1 MIRFLILLSLSF
13 YSLLAVAQQPL
24 TQQLRGTVIDQLLQ
38 RPLVGATVR
47 LPGQSQTVITD
58 AEGGFRFTSL
68 PIGSYRVEVSYAG
81 YKEVIL
87 ENVFLNTGKETVL
100 QIAMETAIHTEAEVV
115 VKANSRKNKP
125 LNEMSLVSARAF
137 SVEETQRYAAA
148 VNDPLR
154 MAMAFPGVVGADDG
168 NNQIVI
174 RGNSPAGLLW
184 RMEGLD
190 IPNPNHFSSVGTS
203 GGGISIL
210 STQLLANSD
219 FVTGAFASEYG
230 NALSGVFDLR
240 LRKGNNEKP
249 EYTLQAGVLG
259 LNAAAEG
266 PFSKKYKGS
275 YLINYRYST
284 LNVLSK
290 LGLLPDETATNFQ
303 DLSYHIYLPAG
314 KWGQFSL
321 FGFGGLSDDK
331 DKAKTDSADWESKW
345 DRYTSKFLSNTF
357 MNGLNHTIQLGAKSS
372 LRTGIGYS
380 STRNA
385 YDQWLM
391 NDQYKLDRDYKD
403 DHRTRKLQLNSTF
416 NHRFSNK
423 LQLRAGLIAQLIR
436 YNYYMLGREHED
448 EPLEEVIRSR
458 GNTSLQ
464 QAYAQLQYKL
474 TDHLLLNGGLHWLH
488 LSLNNTSAIDP
499 RFSVRWAINPGSS
512 ISLGY
517 GHHSQIQTMGIYF
530 SKQQQPD
537 GSDKFLNKNLGF
549 TKAHHYVLS
558 YSQRVSPVLLLKTE
572 LYLQQLYNAPVS
584 TETGSTFSTLNV
596 IEDFINDPLVNKGK
610 GRNYGV
616 EISAERYLRNNFYFT
631 VSQSLY
637 QSKYRALDGVERNT
651 RFNGNYITTFIIGK
665 EFETYRRT
673 RSFGINLKTIWA
685 GGQRTTPINV
695 EESQAKGYTVFDEQR
710 AYSLQNPDYFRT
722 DLRLSMKW
730 NRKGFTSTLSLDL
743 QNVTNRLNVFN
754 QWFDS
759 QKGEVTTNYQT
770 GLIPVLN
777 YKIEF

>member
-13 YSLLAVAQQPL
+13 YSLLTVAQQPL
-24 TQQLRGTVIDQLLQ
+24 IQQLRGTVIDQLLQ
-38 RPLVGATVR
+38 RPLAGATVR
-47 LPGQSQTVITD
+47 LPGQSQTVMTD
-58 AEGGFRFTSL
+58 AEGNFRFAAL

-100 QIAMETAIHTEAEVV
+100 QIAMETAVHTEAEVV

-125 LNEMSLVSARAF
+125 MNEMSLVSSRAF

-168 NNQIVI
+168 NNQIII

-184 RMEGLD
+184 RMEGMD

-210 STQLLANSD
+210 SAQLLANSD
-219 FVTGAFASEYG
+219 FVTGAFAAEYG

-275 YLINYRYST
+275 YLVNYRYST

-303 DLSYHIYLPAG
+303 DLSYHVYLPAG

-345 DRYTSKFLSNTF
+345 DRYSSKFLSNTF
-357 MNGLNHTIQLGAKSS
+357 MNGLNHTIQLGARSS

-380 STRNA
+380 FTRNA

-391 NDQYKLDRDYKD
+391 NDLYKLDRDYKD
-403 DHRTRKLQLNSTF
+403 DHRTQKLQLNSTF
-416 NHRFSNK
+416 NHRFSSK
-423 LQLRAGLIAQLIR
+423 LQLRAGLIAQMIR
-436 YNYYMLGREHED
+436 YNYYMLGGEHED

-474 TDHLLLNGGLHWLH
+474 TDQLLINGGLHWLH
-488 LSLNNTSAIDP
+488 LSLNNTSAVDP
-499 RFSVRWAINPGSS
+499 RFSVRWAISPASS
-512 ISLGY
+512 VSLGY
-517 GHHSQIQTMGIYF
+517 GHHSQIQTMGTYF
-530 SKQQQPD
+530 AKQQQPD
-537 GSDKFLNKNLGF
+537 GSDKFLNQDLGL

-584 TETGSTFSTLNV
+584 TGPGSTFSTLNV
-596 IEDFINDPLVNKGK
+596 IEDFVNDPLVNKGK
-610 GRNYGV
+610 GRNYGI

-637 QSKYRALDGVERNT
+637 QSKYKALDGVERNT

-673 RSFGINLKTIWA
+673 RSFGVNLKTIWA
-685 GGQRTTPINV
+685 GGQRTTPIDV
-695 EESQAKGYTVFDEQR
+695 EESLAKGYTVFDEQR

-743 QNVTNRLNVFN
+743 QNLTNRLNVFN

-759 QKGEVTTNYQT
+759 EKNEVTTNYQT

>member
-219 FVTGAFASEYG
+219 FVTGAFAAEYG

>member
-1 MIRFLILLSLSF
+1 MIRFLILLNLSLC
-13 YSLLAVAQQPL
+13 SLLAVAQQPL
-24 TQQLRGTVIDQLLQ
+24 TQQLRGTVVDQLLQ
-38 RPLVGATVR
+38 RPLAGATVR
-47 LPGQSQTVITD
+47 LPGQSQAVVTD
-58 AEGGFRFTSL
+58 AEGNFRFTAL

-100 QIAMETAIHTEAEVV
+100 QIAMETAVHTEAEVV

-125 LNEMSLVSARAF
+125 MNEMSLVSARAF

-168 NNQIVI
+168 NNQIII

-184 RMEGLD
+184 RMEGMD

-210 STQLLANSD
+210 SAQLLANSD
-219 FVTGAFASEYG
+219 FVTGAFAAEYG

-275 YLINYRYST
+275 YLVNYRYST

-303 DLSYHIYLPAG
+303 DLSYHVYLPAG

-345 DRYTSKFLSNTF
+345 DRYSSKFLSNTF
-357 MNGLNHTIQLGAKSS
+357 MNGLNHTIQLGTRSS
-372 LRTGIGYS
+372 LRTGLGYS
-380 STRNA
+380 FTRNA

-391 NDQYKLDRDYKD
+391 NDLYKLDRDYKD
-403 DHRTRKLQLNSTF
+403 DHRTQKLQFNSAF

-423 LQLRAGLIAQLIR
+423 LQLRAGLIAQMIR

-464 QAYAQLQYKL
+464 QAYTQLQYKL
-474 TDHLLLNGGLHWLH
+474 TDQLLLNGGLHWLH
-488 LSLNNTSAIDP
+488 LALNNTSAIDP
-499 RFSVRWAINPGSS
+499 RFSIRWAINPASS
-512 ISLGY
+512 VSLGY

-530 SKQQQPD
+530 AKQQQPD
-537 GSDKFLNKNLGF
+537 GSDKFLNKDLGF

-572 LYLQQLYNAPVS
+572 LYLQQLYNVPVS
-584 TETGSTFSTLNV
+584 TESGSTFSTLNV
-596 IEDFINDPLVNKGK
+596 IEDFVNDPLVNKGK
-610 GRNYGV
+610 GRNYGI

-637 QSKYRALDGVERNT
+637 QSKYKALDGVERNT
-651 RFNGNYITTFIIGK
+651 RFNGHYITTFIIGK

-673 RSFGINLKTIWA
+673 RSFGVNLKTIWA
-685 GGQRTTPINV
+685 GGQRTTPIDV
-695 EESQAKGYTVFDEQR
+695 EESLVKGYTVFDEQR

-743 QNVTNRLNVFN
+743 QNLTNRLNVFN

-759 QKGEVTTNYQT
+759 EKNEVTTNYQT